1 MFEEADMARIS
12 PRCVHFDPYKREGSN
27 VCSDVLVFGESGSP
41 DGEYRSEITMIPL
54 RKDWQT

>member
-1 MFEEADMARIS
+1 MARIS

-41 DGEYRSEITMIPL
+41 DGEYRGEITMIPL